1 MELTELQ
8 EKLVEYARAKG
19 VAVLYLFGSAAHGQM
34 GKLSDIDVA
43 VLLPEREPSPPEGEG
58 SKGRGRKE
66 IADEEY
72 FDTRLQMT
80 LELMELLG
88 TSEVDLVILN
98 QAPPLLKYNVV
109 AGGKALY
116 SRDDR
121 ERGRFESRAIVE
133 YLDFKPILDV
143 QFEYLKRRLK
153 EGRFGV
159 RPQYRPRTLEK
170 A

>member
-19 VAVLYLFGSAAHGQM
+19 VAVLYLFGSAVHGQM
-34 GKLSDIDVA
+34 SKLSDIDVA
-43 VLLPEREPSPPEGEG
+43 VLLPE
-58 SKGRGRKE
+58 E
-66 IADEEY
+66 IAVEEY

-80 LELMELLG
+80 LDLMELLNE
-88 TSEVDLVILN
+88 SKVDLVILN
-98 QAPPLLKYNVV
+98 QAPSLLKYQVV
-109 AGGKALY
+109 TAGKILY
-116 SRDDR
+116 SRNDR
-121 ERGRFESRAIVE
+121 ERARFESRAILE

-153 EGRFGV
+153 EGKFGV